1 MSCERAPS
9 FLGAFVLGALD
20 ADERRQAEQ
29 HLADC
34 PACEAELEEF
44 RGLTAQ
50 LDRVPAEEVT
60 PEPVTPSPELF
71 GRVAAEVRRPRRR
84 RALAVAA
91 AGVVLFGVGATWA
104 AVRESGQVHTATSD
118 GVRMSV
124 AAQERE
130 EGSALDVTVAGLP
143 AKVWC
148 ELVVIDE
155 DGVPHEAGDWTTYG
169 GEVSYRMWTEVPPDE
184 VAEVRLLGSEG
195 EEFVRVPFDD

>member
-9 FLGAFVLGALD
+9 FLGAYVLGALEP
-20 ADERRQAEQ
+20 DEQRAAEQ

-34 PACEAELEEF
+34 PACAAELTTF

-60 PEPVTPSPELF
+60 AVPVTPSPELF
-71 GRVAAEVRRPRRR
+71 GRVAAEVRRPKRR

-91 AGVVLFGVGATWA
+91 AGVVLFGAGATWA
-104 AVRESGQVHTATSD
+104 AVREAGQTHSATAD

-124 AAQERE
+124 VAQERE

-143 AKVWC
+143 AKVHC
-148 ELVVIDE
+148 TLVVVDD
-155 DGVPHEAGDWTTYG
+155 DGDRHEVSDWTTYG
-169 GEVSYRMWTEVPPDE
+169 GDVSYRMWTEVPPHE
-184 VAEVRLLGSEG
+184 VADVRLLGSDGDEL
-195 EEFVRVPFDD
+195 VRVPFED